1 MVTIATVKFIASK
14 RMQSRQGLASILAYC
29 KQDKK
34 TLYNGRKLV
43 SGVNCVAESAFNEMM
58 NTKIQYR
65 KTDGRMYYHLFQSF
79 HPDEPITPVTAHEIA
94 LKFAQEQFKGYEVLV
109 ATHIDREH
117 IHSHFIV
124 NSVSAETGLK
134 YHPDK
139 NEIQRLRDYSDNLC
153 REYGLSVVIPKLQKV
168 KQMSARE
175 YRSADKGQSWKLQL
189 AIAIDEAM
197 KYATSKAH
205 FISLMEN
212 EGYEVK
218 WTAERKSITY
228 TTPHGMKCRDNKLH
242 EEKYLKE
249 SMENEFRIRE
259 EITAGIKG
267 TSQETNAN
275 RLKSRTLRSGYGA
288 ELESVNFNP
297 DSTDRYAEINTG
309 RNFRTD
315 YERGNTDIP
324 QPSDEFLAEV
334 YRQFQ
339 CNGTDLQDGASGY
352 DEQLCQPDKRCG
364 EECLTTG
371 WEYEREVFIQ
381 YQSSGGETESSC
393 EDTVFPGFDTDSY
406 YSNNGN
412 DIAYLVA
419 DLTNILDNDHPVEDC
434 TTMKQPRK
442 ERKNTNNSNPRGG
455 FNMSM

>member
-1 MVTIATVKFIASK
+1 
-14 RMQSRQGLASILAYC
+14 MQSRQGLASILAYC

-34 TLYNGRKLV
+34 TLYDGRKLV

-79 HPDEPITPVTAHEIA
+79 HPDEPITPETAHEIA

-117 IHSHFIV
+117 IHSHFIL

-153 REYGLSVVIPKLQKV
+153 RKYGLSVVIPKQPKV

-189 AIAIDEAM
+189 AIAVDEAM
-197 KYATSKAH
+197 KYATSKEH

-228 TTPHGMKCRDNKLH
+228 TTPNGMKCRDNKLH

-249 SMENEFRIRE
+249 NMEMNSEYGKKSPQELKEQAKKQMQIASKAEPCVAVTEQNWKALISTQTAQIDMLKSILDEISELTTKE
-259 EITAGIKG
+259 EIRIYLNRQMNSLQKSIDNSNAMAQTFKKELQDMTNNYVSQINNAAKNASQQVGS
-267 TSQETNAN
+267 TSEKYSYSISQ
-275 RLKSRTLRSGYGA
+275 A
-288 ELESVNFNP
+288 EEKLNHHVRILF
-297 DSTDRYAEINTG
+297 
-309 RNFRTD
+309 
-315 YERGNTDIP
+315 
-324 QPSDEFLAEV
+324 FLALIP
-334 YRQFQ
+334 
-339 CNGTDLQDGASGY
+339 TAI
-352 DEQLCQPDKRCG
+352 
-364 EECLTTG
+364 TA
-371 WEYEREVFIQ
+371 I
-381 YQSSGGETESSC
+381 TEM
-393 EDTVFPGFDTDSY
+393 
-406 YSNNGN
+406 
-412 DIAYLVA
+412 
-419 DLTNILDNDHPVEDC
+419 ILHIWS
-434 TTMKQPRK
+434 QI
-442 ERKNTNNSNPRGG
+442 SQI
-455 FNMSM
+455 F

>member
-1 MVTIATVKFIASK
+1 
-14 RMQSRQGLASILAYC
+14 MQSRQGLASILAYC
-29 KQDKK
+29 KQDEK
-34 TLYNGRKLV
+34 TLYNGRKLI
-43 SGVNCVAESAFNEMM
+43 SGVNCVPQSAFNEMM

-79 HPDEPITPVTAHEIA
+79 HPDESITPETAHEIA

-124 NSVSAETGLK
+124 NSVSAETGMK

-139 NEIQRLRDYSDNLC
+139 NEIQRLRDYSDKLC
-153 REYGLSVVIPKLQKV
+153 RESGLSVVIPQPKKV
-168 KQMSARE
+168 KQMSAKE

-197 KYATSKAH
+197 KYTTSKEH

-249 SMENEFRIRE
+249 SLENKFRIRE

-267 TSQETNAN
+267 ASQKADAN
-275 RLKSRTLRSGYGA
+275 CLKSRTLCSGYGA
-288 ELESVNFNP
+288 KLESINFDT

-324 QPSDEFLAEV
+324 KPPDEFLAEV

-339 CNGTDLQDGASGY
+339 CNGADLQDGASEY
-352 DEQLCQPDKRCG
+352 DKRLCKSDKRGG

-371 WEYEREVFIQ
+371 WEHEREVFIQ
-381 YQSSGGETESSC
+381 YQSGRGETESSC

-406 YSNNGN
+406 YGNNGN
-412 DIAYLVA
+412 DVAYLVA
-419 DLTNILDNDHPVEDC
+419 DLTNILDNDHPMEDC
-434 TTMKQPRK
+434 TTMKKPRK
-442 ERKNTNNSNPRGG
+442 ERKNTQKSSPQGG
-455 FNMSM
+455 FGMKM

>member
-1 MVTIATVKFIASK
+1 MVIIATVKFIASK
-14 RMQSRQGLASILAYC
+14 RMQSRQGLASILTYC

-43 SGVNCVAESAFNEMM
+43 SGVNCVPNSAFNEMM

-65 KTDGRMYYHLFQSF
+65 KTDVRMYYHLFQSF
-79 HPDEPITPVTAHEIA
+79 HPDEPITPETAHEIA

-139 NEIQRLRDYSDNLC
+139 NEIQRLRDYSDKLC
-153 REYGLSVVIPKLQKV
+153 RAYGLSVVMPKPQKV

-189 AIAIDEAM
+189 AIAIDETM
-197 KYATSKAH
+197 KYAASKEH

-228 TTPHGMKCRDNKLH
+228 TTPNGMKCRDNKLH

-267 TSQETNAN
+267 TSQEANAN
-275 RLKSRTLRSGYGA
+275 RIKSRTLRSGYGA
-288 ELESVNFNP
+288 ELESVNFNS
-297 DSTDRYAEINTG
+297 DCTDRYAEINTG
-309 RNFRTD
+309 RSFRTN
-315 YERGNTDIP
+315 YERGNTNIP
-324 QPSDEFLAEV
+324 QPPDEFLAEV
-334 YRQFQ
+334 Y
-339 CNGTDLQDGASGY
+339 
-352 DEQLCQPDKRCG
+352 
-364 EECLTTG
+364 
-371 WEYEREVFIQ
+371 
-381 YQSSGGETESSC
+381 
-393 EDTVFPGFDTDSY
+393 
-406 YSNNGN
+406 
-412 DIAYLVA
+412 
-419 DLTNILDNDHPVEDC
+419 
-434 TTMKQPRK
+434 
-442 ERKNTNNSNPRGG
+442 
-455 FNMSM
+455 

>member
-1 MVTIATVKFIASK
+1 
-14 RMQSRQGLASILAYC
+14 MQSRQGLASILAYC

-34 TLYNGRKLV
+34 TLYDGRKLV

-79 HPDEPITPVTAHEIA
+79 HPDEPITPETANEIA

-109 ATHIDREH
+109 STHIDREH
-117 IHSHFIV
+117 IHSHFIL

-153 REYGLSVVIPKLQKV
+153 RKYGLSVVIPKQPKV

-189 AIAIDEAM
+189 AIAVDEAM
-197 KYATSKAH
+197 KYATSKEH

-228 TTPHGMKCRDNKLH
+228 TTPNGMKCRDNKLH

-249 SMENEFRIRE
+249 NMENEFRIRE
-259 EITAGIKG
+259 EITTGIKG
-267 TSQETNAN
+267 TSQKANAN

-288 ELESVNFNP
+288 ELESINFNS

-324 QPSDEFLAEV
+324 HRQMNSLQKSIDNSNAMAQTFKKELQDMTNNYVSQINNAAKNASQQVGSTSEKYSYSISQAEEKLNHHVRILFFLALIP
-334 YRQFQ
+334 
-339 CNGTDLQDGASGY
+339 TAI
-352 DEQLCQPDKRCG
+352 
-364 EECLTTG
+364 TA
-371 WEYEREVFIQ
+371 I
-381 YQSSGGETESSC
+381 TEM
-393 EDTVFPGFDTDSY
+393 
-406 YSNNGN
+406 
-412 DIAYLVA
+412 
-419 DLTNILDNDHPVEDC
+419 ILHIWS
-434 TTMKQPRK
+434 QI
-442 ERKNTNNSNPRGG
+442 SQI
-455 FNMSM
+455 F

>member
-1 MVTIATVKFIASK
+1 
-14 RMQSRQGLASILAYC
+14 MQSRQGLASILAYC

-34 TLYNGRKLV
+34 TLYDGRKLV

-79 HPDEPITPVTAHEIA
+79 HPDEPITPETAHEIA

-117 IHSHFIV
+117 IHSHFIL

-153 REYGLSVVIPKLQKV
+153 RKYGLSVVIPKQPKV

-189 AIAIDEAM
+189 AIAVDEAM
-197 KYATSKAH
+197 KYATSKEH

-228 TTPHGMKCRDNKLH
+228 TTPNGMKCRDNKLH

-249 SMENEFRIRE
+249 NMEYEFGIRE
-259 EITAGIKG
+259 IILGG
-267 TSQETNAN
+267 TESESAAEYAE
-275 RLKSRTLRSGYGA
+275 SRRSEALRNSDRA
-288 ELESVNFNP
+288 ELERNA
-297 DSTDRYAEINTG
+297 RYAEGADRTSLTADE
-309 RNFRTD
+309 RNRNAD
-315 YERGNTDIP
+315 DQR
-324 QPSDEFLAEV
+324 
-334 YRQFQ
+334 
-339 CNGTDLQDGASGY
+339 GTDGVYEQAAEYSDREQRTVPSGGDGISEQNEEIGNGIY
-352 DEQLCQPDKRCG
+352 RLDENGRVRYR
-364 EECLTTG
+364 ETG
-371 WEYEREVFIQ
+371 WEDQRLLFEQSLHADGYGGEVFEPDILDHG
-381 YQSSGGETESSC
+381 YSFGDNG
-393 EDTVFPGFDTDSY
+393 TVLSDA
-406 YSNNGN
+406 
-412 DIAYLVA
+412 AYLAA
-419 DLTNILDNDHPVEDC
+419 DITGIIDDDAPVEDC
-434 TTMKQPRK
+434 TTRHFPSEHKK
-442 ERKNTNNSNPRGG
+442 KNSGPVMGG
-455 FNMSM
+455 M

>member
-1 MVTIATVKFIASK
+1 MVIIATVKFIASK
-14 RMQSRQGLASILAYC
+14 RMQSRQGLASILTYC

-43 SGVNCVAESAFNEMM
+43 SGVNCVPNSAFNEMM

-79 HPDEPITPVTAHEIA
+79 HPDEPITPETAHEIA

-139 NEIQRLRDYSDNLC
+139 NEIQRLRDYSDKLC
-153 REYGLSVVIPKLQKV
+153 RAYGLSVVMPKPQKV

-189 AIAIDEAM
+189 AIAIDETM
-197 KYATSKAH
+197 KYAASKEH

-228 TTPHGMKCRDNKLH
+228 TTPNGMKCRDNKLH

-267 TSQETNAN
+267 TSQEANAN
-275 RLKSRTLRSGYGA
+275 RIKSRTLGGYGA
-288 ELESVNFNP
+288 ELKALI
-297 DSTDRYAEINTG
+297 STQTAQIDMLKSILDGVSELTTKEEIRIYLNRQMNSLQKSIDNSNAMTQTFKAEFQDMTNNYVSQINDAAKNASQQVGSTSEKYSYSISQAEEKLNHHV
-309 RNFRTD
+309 RILF
-315 YERGNTDIP
+315 
-324 QPSDEFLAEV
+324 FLALIP
-334 YRQFQ
+334 
-339 CNGTDLQDGASGY
+339 TAI
-352 DEQLCQPDKRCG
+352 
-364 EECLTTG
+364 TA
-371 WEYEREVFIQ
+371 I
-381 YQSSGGETESSC
+381 TEM
-393 EDTVFPGFDTDSY
+393 
-406 YSNNGN
+406 
-412 DIAYLVA
+412 
-419 DLTNILDNDHPVEDC
+419 ILHIWS
-434 TTMKQPRK
+434 QI
-442 ERKNTNNSNPRGG
+442 SQI
-455 FNMSM
+455 F

>member
-1 MVTIATVKFIASK
+1 
-14 RMQSRQGLASILAYC
+14 MQSRQGLASILAYC

-34 TLYNGRKLV
+34 TLYDGRKLV

-79 HPDEPITPVTAHEIA
+79 HPDEPITPETAHEIA

-117 IHSHFIV
+117 IHSHFIL

-153 REYGLSVVIPKLQKV
+153 RKYGLSVVIPKQPKV

-189 AIAIDEAM
+189 AIAVDEAM
-197 KYATSKAH
+197 KYATSKEH

-228 TTPHGMKCRDNKLH
+228 TTPNGMKCRDNKLH
-242 EEKYLKE
+242 EEKFLRRIWKMNSEYGKKSPQELKE
-249 SMENEFRIRE
+249 QAKKQMQIASKAEPCVAVTEQNWKALISTQTAQIDMLKSILDEISELTTKE
-259 EITAGIKG
+259 EIRIYLNRQMNSLQKSIDNSNAMAQTFKKELQDMTNNYVSQINNAAKNASQQVGS
-267 TSQETNAN
+267 TSEKYSYSISQ
-275 RLKSRTLRSGYGA
+275 A
-288 ELESVNFNP
+288 EEKLNHHVRILF
-297 DSTDRYAEINTG
+297 
-309 RNFRTD
+309 
-315 YERGNTDIP
+315 
-324 QPSDEFLAEV
+324 FLALIP
-334 YRQFQ
+334 
-339 CNGTDLQDGASGY
+339 TAI
-352 DEQLCQPDKRCG
+352 
-364 EECLTTG
+364 TA
-371 WEYEREVFIQ
+371 I
-381 YQSSGGETESSC
+381 TEM
-393 EDTVFPGFDTDSY
+393 
-406 YSNNGN
+406 
-412 DIAYLVA
+412 
-419 DLTNILDNDHPVEDC
+419 ILHIWS
-434 TTMKQPRK
+434 QI
-442 ERKNTNNSNPRGG
+442 SQI
-455 FNMSM
+455 F

>member
-1 MVTIATVKFIASK
+1 
-14 RMQSRQGLASILAYC
+14 MQSRQGLASILAYC

-34 TLYNGRKLV
+34 TLYDGRKLV

-79 HPDEPITPVTAHEIA
+79 HPDEPITPETAHEIA

-117 IHSHFIV
+117 IHSHFIL

-153 REYGLSVVIPKLQKV
+153 RKYGLSVVIPKQPKV

-189 AIAIDEAM
+189 AIAVDEAM
-197 KYATSKAH
+197 KYATSKEH

-228 TTPHGMKCRDNKLH
+228 TTPNGMKCRDNKLH

-249 SMENEFRIRE
+249 NMENEFRIRE
-259 EITAGIKG
+259 EITTGIKG
-267 TSQETNAN
+267 TSKKQMQIASKAEPFVAVTEQNWKALISTQTAQIDM
-275 RLKSRTLRSGYGA
+275 LKSILDEISELTTKEEIRIYLNRQMNSLQKSIDNSNAMAQTFKKELQDMTNNYVSQINNAAKNASQQVGSTSEKYSYSISQA
-288 ELESVNFNP
+288 EEKLNHHVRILF
-297 DSTDRYAEINTG
+297 
-309 RNFRTD
+309 
-315 YERGNTDIP
+315 
-324 QPSDEFLAEV
+324 FLALIP
-334 YRQFQ
+334 
-339 CNGTDLQDGASGY
+339 TAI
-352 DEQLCQPDKRCG
+352 
-364 EECLTTG
+364 TA
-371 WEYEREVFIQ
+371 I
-381 YQSSGGETESSC
+381 TEM
-393 EDTVFPGFDTDSY
+393 
-406 YSNNGN
+406 
-412 DIAYLVA
+412 
-419 DLTNILDNDHPVEDC
+419 ILHIWS
-434 TTMKQPRK
+434 QI
-442 ERKNTNNSNPRGG
+442 SQI
-455 FNMSM
+455 F

>member
-1 MVTIATVKFIASK
+1 
-14 RMQSRQGLASILAYC
+14 MQSRQGLSSILAYC

-34 TLYNGRKLV
+34 TLYDGRKLV
-43 SGVNCVAESAFNEMM
+43 SGVNCVPQSAFNEMM

-79 HPDEPITPVTAHEIA
+79 HPDEPITPETAHEIA
-94 LKFAQEQFKGYEVLV
+94 LKFAQEQFKSYEVLV
-109 ATHIDREH
+109 ATHVDREH

-139 NEIQRLRDYSDNLC
+139 NEIQRLRDYSDKLC
-153 REYGLSVVIPKLQKV
+153 REYGLSVVIPKPQKV

-197 KYATSKAH
+197 KYATTKEH

-228 TTPHGMKCRDNKLH
+228 TTPNGMKCRDNKLH
-242 EEKYLKE
+242 EEKYIKE
-249 SMENEFRIRE
+249 NMENEFRIRE

-267 TSQETNAN
+267 ASQKANAN
-275 RLKSRTLRSGYGA
+275 CLKSRTLRSGYGA
-288 ELESVNFNP
+288 ELERINFNS
-297 DSTDRYAEINTG
+297 DSADRYVEINTG

-324 QPSDEFLAEV
+324 QPPDEFLAEV
-334 YRQFQ
+334 YRKFQ
-339 CNGTDLQDGASGY
+339 CNGADLQGGASGY

-364 EECLTTG
+364 EECLSTG
-371 WEYEREVFIQ
+371 WEYEREIFIQ
-381 YQSSGGETESSC
+381 YQSGGGETESSC
-393 EDTVFPGFDTDSY
+393 EDSVFSGFDTDSY

-412 DIAYLVA
+412 DVAYLVA

-434 TTMKQPRK
+434 TTMKKPRK
-442 ERKNTNNSNPRGG
+442 ERKNTHKSNPQGG
-455 FNMSM
+455 FDMSM

>member
-1 MVTIATVKFIASK
+1 
-14 RMQSRQGLASILAYC
+14 MQSRQGLASILAYC
-29 KQDKK
+29 KQYKK
-34 TLYNGRKLV
+34 TLCDGRKLV
-43 SGVNCVAESAFNEMM
+43 SGVNCVAESVFNEMM
-58 NTKIQYR
+58 NTKIQHR

-79 HPDEPITPVTAHEIA
+79 YPDETITPETVHGIA

-109 ATHIDREH
+109 ATHIDRER

-124 NSVSAETGLK
+124 NSVSAETVLK

-139 NEIQRLRDYSDNLC
+139 NEIQRLRDYSDKLC
-153 REYGLSVVIPKLQKV
+153 REYGLSVVAPKPQKV
-168 KQMSARE
+168 KQMSERE
-175 YRSADKGQSWKLQL
+175 YRSADKGQSWKLQF
-189 AIAIDEAM
+189 AIAIDETM
-197 KYATSKAH
+197 KYATSKEH

-228 TTPHGMKCRDNKLH
+228 TTPNGMKCRDNKLH

-249 SMENEFRIRE
+249 NMENGLRIRE

-275 RLKSRTLRSGYGA
+275 CFKSRTLRSGYGA
-288 ELESVNFNP
+288 ELESINFNS

-324 QPSDEFLAEV
+324 QLSDEFLAEV

-339 CNGTDLQDGASGY
+339 YNGADLQDGTSGY
-352 DEQLCQPDKRCG
+352 DEQLCQSDKQCG

-371 WEYEREVFIQ
+371 WEYEREIFIQ
-381 YQSSGGETESSC
+381 YQSGGGETESSC
-393 EDTVFPGFDTDSY
+393 EDTVFPGFDTDGY
-406 YSNNGN
+406 YGNNGN
-412 DIAYLVA
+412 DVAYLVA
-419 DLTNILDNDHPVEDC
+419 DLTNILDSDHPVEDC
-434 TTMKQPRK
+434 TAMRKPRK
-442 ERKNTNNSNPRGG
+442 ERKNTHKSSPQGG